1 MRIKPPAYEKNLD
14 IVYHRQERETS
25 GNSRND
31 CLFFRHTGTRKGP
44 LGNSPKALLIDE
56 GIFSNSNLLKKDSY
70 FSRLRVQPFFTAT
83 PSPPSLK
90 IGYHIHP
97 VHTRCCRILGE
108 SLFFKENDLVHWS
121 LPILWHI
128 NTVSMSPYKIYE
140 CQTLWV
146 LVSALVSL
154 RI

>member
-1 MRIKPPAYEKNLD
+1 MIAYFSGIQAQEKGLWETPQRLSWFTKVFFPIRTCKRRTATSQDCGYNLSSLQHLLRPAWRLATIY
-14 IVYHRQERETS
+14 IPFTS
-25 GNSRND
+25 GV
-31 CLFFRHTGTRKGP
+31 
-44 LGNSPKALLIDE
+44 A
-56 GIFSNSNLLKKDSY
+56 
-70 FSRLRVQPFFTAT
+70 
-83 PSPPSLK
+83 
-90 IGYHIHP
+90 GY
-97 VHTRCCRILGE
+97 LGE

-154 RI
+154 RIW